1 MNAVWRSERMPNYE
15 NETCL
20 SCHFFRTED
29 RDIFAC
35 ANKTIVDEDLK
46 GWPCNDDY
54 CDQFTPSLECRKV
67 RALEKLATSM
77 GDDATIS
84 IRDYGAV

>member
-1 MNAVWRSERMPNYE
+1 MPNYE
-15 NETCL
+15 NETCEGCVML
-20 SCHFFRTED
+20 FNDIEREGEWQCHHPNGGYSVSPFPSEH
-29 RDIFAC
+29 
-35 ANKTIVDEDLK
+35 
-46 GWPCNDDY
+46 
-54 CDQFTPSLECRKV
+54 CDGFTPSLECRKV